1 MIAALAMF
9 YPTYISLVIAIIT
22 QILFIL
28 LPLNS
33 NRRLRLRVYSIV
45 VYVMLV
51 LLLIVFGM
59 KVYFV
64 YDDATDDESYG
75 VYFIEKINEKT
86 LEKTIELDI
95 YHSFLFETFALV
107 VYCLIGLI
115 TYKINFEIQRSALLG
130 SHPETYCGNKYFS
143 EKRVFFKYAFIAF
156 TLVEVLSMPDLL
168 ALPVLYTFLFLMIF
182 AITRR
187 VSDLNYA

>member
-9 YPTYISLVIAIIT
+9 YPTYISLVIAIVT

-45 VYVMLV
+45 VYVILA
-51 LLLIVFGM
+51 LLLVVYGM

-75 VYFIEKINEKT
+75 VYFVEKVN
-86 LEKTIELDI
+86 
-95 YHSFLFETFALV
+95 
-107 VYCLIGLI
+107 
-115 TYKINFEIQRSALLG
+115 
-130 SHPETYCGNKYFS
+130 
-143 EKRVFFKYAFIAF
+143 
-156 TLVEVLSMPDLL
+156 
-168 ALPVLYTFLFLMIF
+168 
-182 AITRR
+182 
-187 VSDLNYA
+187 